1 MLSVTH
7 PAGVER
13 LYLPNEAI
21 IFEANI
27 TNSLAPAHWAK
38 SYLEFVSNVMLCY
51 LCAVEQV

>member
-38 SYLEFVSNVMLCY
+38 SYLEFVSDVMLCY